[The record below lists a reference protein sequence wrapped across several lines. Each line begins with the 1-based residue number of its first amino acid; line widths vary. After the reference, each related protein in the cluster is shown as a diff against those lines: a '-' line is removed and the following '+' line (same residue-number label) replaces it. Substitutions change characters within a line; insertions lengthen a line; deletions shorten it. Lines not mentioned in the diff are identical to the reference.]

1 MPSHVA
7 RHLLGNPNPNPSPDP
22 NPDPN
27 PHPNQVAG
35 RPIDTA
41 LFATVCE
48 SCGQDFVPLVT
59 GGSGEL
65 RLQAQGPTEVL
76 SMSLQERLPLL
87 AYPYP

>member
-1 MPSHVA
+1 MLPQGAAV
-7 RHLLGNPNPNPSPDP
+7 RVVLPNGAERLVGDAAAPPGSTA
-22 NPDPN
+22 
-27 PHPNQVAG
+27 VL
-35 RPIDTA
+35 RVVDTA